1 MGAYRFLCLLNSFLL
16 TIQPNR
22 PVTFSLRI
30 VRQALPY
37 LVKLGTPHL
46 RRKFMELVP
55 SKLLQQDREIVDTM
69 DRTSKE
75 IFEEK
80 KKALRKGEDAVV
92 KQVGMGKD
100 IMSVLCEL
108 CCLGL
113 AYRRVVLMWLI
124 YLVKANMAADEK
136 EKLPEAELLGQMK
149 YAHILK
155 ISMHFF

>member
-1 MGAYRFLCLLNSFLL
+1 
-16 TIQPNR
+16 
-22 PVTFSLRI
+22 
-30 VRQALPY
+30 
-37 LVKLGTPHL
+37 
-46 RRKFMELVP
+46 MEFVP
-55 SKLLQQDREIVDTM
+55 SKLLQQAREIVDTM

-113 AYRRVVLMWLI
+113 AYR
-124 YLVKANMAADEK
+124 LVCADVAGLSSKSEHGGRREREAA
-136 EKLPEAELLGQMK
+136 
-149 YAHILK
+149 
-155 ISMHFF
+155 